1 MHMCRIPKAIYW
13 RYKKSRFSD
22 ECGGPQIYVLAATA
36 IFFLLALYTTF
47 AYAHKIQVMATRL
60 HDAINNSAITAL
72 GDNTVPDPEN
82 GGLDIVDTTKT
93 QQEFTTNL
101 QNHLKN
107 WPSSS
112 FSLQSTQVF
121 SEADKGSSPPTGFS
135 QAVPGTSIYLTMTMN
150 IALIPGFIPMSNTHW
165 SIPIRVMV
173 SPNSYERSTGTW
185 NLVRGT

>member
-1 MHMCRIPKAIYW
+1 MCRIPKAIYW
-13 RYKKSRFSD
+13 RYKKSSLSD

-60 HDAINNSAITAL
+60 HDAINIAAITAL

-112 FSLQSTQVF
+112 FALQSTQVF
-121 SEADKGSSPPTGFS
+121 TEADKGSSPPTGFS

-150 IALIPGFIPMSNTHW
+150 IALIPGVIPMSNTHW